1 MQILCYVFFSCL
13 QVQSVLDVCVQCVDS
28 MERFV
33 SNLDDV
39 MMLFLVL
46 YTRLQFK
53 YLVLR
58 ICILAYT

>member
-1 MQILCYVFFSCL
+1 MFFFHAYKF
-13 QVQSVLDVCVQCVDS
+13 QSVLDVCVQCVDS

-58 ICILAYT
+58 VCILAYT

>member
-1 MQILCYVFFSCL
+1 MFFFHAYKF
-13 QVQSVLDVCVQCVDS
+13 QSVLDVCVQCVDS

-46 YTRLQFK
+46 YSITVQ
-53 YLVLR
+53 VLS
-58 ICILAYT
+58 T